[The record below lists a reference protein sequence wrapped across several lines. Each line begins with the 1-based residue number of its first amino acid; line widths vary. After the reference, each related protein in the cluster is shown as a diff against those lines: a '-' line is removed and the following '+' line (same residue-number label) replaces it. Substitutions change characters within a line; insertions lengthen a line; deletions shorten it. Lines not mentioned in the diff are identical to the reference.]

1 MLSRLA
7 AFVIWAA
14 VAASIVFWAMRLWA
28 TPIAA
33 PAHGTVASTTSGF
46 NGDLGRVFGV
56 DAPPTI
62 AAMAAAPQAQADARF
77 RLIGVVAPRAAAASA
92 EGLAL
97 IATEGRPPKAYRVGA
112 AVDGDLVLLGV
123 HSRGASLGPRG
134 QPAQL
139 ALELPALPPPA
150 TGTLPGSA
158 LAVPMPRPP
167 AAVPPR
173 PLQQPQPPQA
183 LPVVPVPG
191 STDADDAETQP
202 EPTNPST
209 YAPPPGAGRPPTVES
224 RPPTVDR
231 RPPT

>member
-28 TPIAA
+28 TPIAT
-33 PAHGTVASTTSGF
+33 PAHGTVVSTASGF

-56 DAPPTI
+56 DAPPTA
-62 AAMAAAPQAQADARF
+62 AAMAAAPQVQADARF
-77 RLIGVVAPRAAAASA
+77 RLIGVVAPRAAAAHA

-112 AVDGDLVLLGV
+112 AVDGDMVLLGV

-139 ALELPALPPPA
+139 ALELPALPPPT

-158 LAVPMPRPP
+158 LAVPTPRVPTAMPPRPP
-167 AAVPPR
+167 
-173 PLQQPQPPQA
+173 QQPQA
-183 LPVVPVPG
+183 MPVPSVPG
-191 STDADDAETQP
+191 STDVDEADAQP
-202 EPTNPST
+202 EPMNPPT
-209 YAPPPGAGRPPTVES
+209 YAPPTGAG

>member
-14 VAASIVFWAMRLWA
+14 VAASIVFWAMRLWV
-28 TPIAA
+28 TPIAP
-33 PAHGTVASTTSGF
+33 PAHGTVASTSSGF

-56 DAPPTI
+56 DAPPTV
-62 AAMAAAPQAQADARF
+62 AALAAAPQVQADARF
-77 RLIGVVAPRAAAASA
+77 RLIGVVAPRAAAAHA

-112 AVDGDLVLLGV
+112 AVDGELVLLGV
-123 HSRGASLGPRG
+123 HARGASLGPRG

-139 ALELPALPPPA
+139 ALELPALPPPT

-158 LAVPMPRPP
+158 FAVPTARVP
-167 AAVPPR
+167 AAMPPQR
-173 PLQQPQPPQA
+173 PQQPQA
-183 LPVVPVPG
+183 LPVAPVPG
-191 STDADDAETQP
+191 PTDTDDAETQP
-202 EPTNPST
+202 EPTNSPSYT
-209 YAPPPGAGRPPTVES
+209 PPTGAGRPPTVES

>member
-14 VAASIVFWAMRLWA
+14 VAASIVFWAMRLWV
-28 TPIAA
+28 TPIAV
-33 PAHGTVASTTSGF
+33 PAHGTVASTSAGF

-56 DAPPTI
+56 DTPPT
-62 AAMAAAPQAQADARF
+62 AVAQAAAPQVQADARF
-77 RLIGVVAPRAAAASA
+77 RLIGVVAPRAAAAHA

-112 AVDGDLVLLGV
+112 AVDGELVLLGV

-134 QPAQL
+134 QAAQV
-139 ALELPALPPPA
+139 ALELPALPPPT

-158 LAVPMPRPP
+158 FAVPTARAP
-167 AAVPPR
+167 AAMPAQR
-173 PLQQPQPPQA
+173 PQQPQQPQQPQA
-183 LPVVPVPG
+183 LPMAPVPG
-191 STDADDAETQP
+191 PIDADDAETQP
-202 EPTNPST
+202 EPANPPSYT
-209 YAPPPGAGRPPTVES
+209 PPTGGGRPPTVE
-224 RPPTVDR
+224 R